1 MCCLCAE
8 FKEKAADPFALLPDA
23 ATMEEVLRAVA
34 KEEGYTE
41 EDIKQDLN
49 VLHGMRV
56 RTVRNLRALSK
67 EDIKELGLPPVVARY
82 LLRTK
87 AGGDQ

>member
-1 MCCLCAE
+1 LCICTGL
-8 FKEKAADPFALLPDA
+8 KEKADDPFASLPDA
-23 ATMEEVLRAVA
+23 STMEVVLRAVA
-34 KEEGYTE
+34 SERGYTE
-41 EDIKQDLN
+41 KYIKQVLA
-49 VLHGMRV
+49 VLHGKCV
-56 RTVRNLRALSK
+56 CTVHNLRALNK